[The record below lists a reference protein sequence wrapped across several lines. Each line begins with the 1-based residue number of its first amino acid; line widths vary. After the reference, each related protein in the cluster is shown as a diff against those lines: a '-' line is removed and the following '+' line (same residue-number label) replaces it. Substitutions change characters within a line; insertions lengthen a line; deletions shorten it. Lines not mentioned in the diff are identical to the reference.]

1 MQWVPAGCQLGIMGK
16 KIIKKDYGLSE
27 NVMPMEAGNYLSPD
41 SRALAYTWLSL
52 LEKRKDFMPIS

>member
-41 SRALAYTWLSL
+41 SRALAYT
-52 LEKRKDFMPIS
+52 